1 MSAPVTR
8 IRPDIPVI
16 LIDTGYLFPETYRF
30 IDQLTDQLKLNLQ
43 VFRAEQSPARQ
54 EARYG
59 KLWEQGVE
67 GIEKYNQ
74 INKVEPMNRA
84 LETLGHRAGSP
95 CGASSPAA
103 APICR
108 CWRCSAGVQDLADH
122 RLGQPQ
128 DLPVSDRAR
137 AELSPAVGAG
147 LPVGRRYPH
156 HPEVG
161 TGYERG
167 RDAFLR
173 AEARVRPARR
183 LNEANHTTG
192 LSKCWALFLRATFLL
207 CFRRVRLRQ
216 LLISGSRICTLS
228 RLRLSIRPG
237 R

>member
-1 MSAPVTR
+1 M
-8 IRPDIPVI
+8 
-16 LIDTGYLFPETYRF
+16 
-30 IDQLTDQLKLNLQ
+30 
-43 VFRAEQSPARQ
+43 
-54 EARYG
+54 
-59 KLWEQGVE
+59 E

-84 LETLGHRAGSP
+84 LETLGAQSWFAGLRREQSGSRANLP
-95 CGASSPAA
+95 VLAVQ
-103 APICR
+103 R
-108 CWRCSAGVQDLADH
+108 GVFKIPADH

-192 LSKCWALFLRATFLL
+192 LSNAGP
-207 CFRRVRLRQ
+207 CFFAGYFFFCAFGGCACASS
-216 LLISGSRICTLS
+216 LISGSRICTLS

>member
-1 MSAPVTR
+1 MAEFDLAALNALPKSGQALALAVVNGQLETLSAEQRVAWALEHLPGEFVLVQFRHSGGGMSAPVTR

-95 CGASSPAA
+95 ACGASSPAA

-108 CWRCSAGVQDLADH
+108 CWRCSAGCS
-122 RLGQPQ
+122 RSCRSSTGTT
-128 DLPVSDRAR
+128 AR
-137 AELSPAVGAG
+137 F
-147 LPVGRRYPH
+147 
-156 HPEVG
+156 
-161 TGYERG
+161 T
-167 RDAFLR
+167 
-173 AEARVRPARR
+173 
-183 LNEANHTTG
+183 
-192 LSKCWALFLRATFLL
+192 
-207 CFRRVRLRQ
+207 
-216 LLISGSRICTLS
+216 
-228 RLRLSIRPG
+228 SI
-237 R
+237 